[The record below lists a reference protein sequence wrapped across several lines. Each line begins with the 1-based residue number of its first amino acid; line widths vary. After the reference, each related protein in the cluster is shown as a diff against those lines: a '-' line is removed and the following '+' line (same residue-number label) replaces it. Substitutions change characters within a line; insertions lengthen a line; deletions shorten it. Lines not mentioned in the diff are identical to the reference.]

1 VATPLT
7 SGEQKNAPGSEPV
20 EADADMAS
28 ADSTS
33 VAGAVDANPAVRTPP
48 AESPA
53 GENSDAPPADG
64 ADADT
69 DGSEGPRGA
78 NRADPHAVD
87 SAPLAERLEF
97 QSEQLLDLPTV
108 LDEFV
113 KEGFISQRQAEDI
126 LIAPR
131 TKKELSQHPMEIV
144 ADRGFENRTKPGT
157 AFDLDTMTAW
167 LSERS
172 RQSYVRI
179 DPLEVNVSAVTEVMS
194 YAFAQRHNILA
205 IEVSDDEVVIVS
217 AQPYMYQWES
227 MLTQTLRGRRIK
239 RLVTSPRD
247 ITKYMLEFYTMA
259 RSVSRAE
266 EMGLEASGVAN
277 FEQMLELG
285 DLKNPDAN
293 DAHVVNIVDWLL
305 NYAFDQRASDI
316 HIEPR
321 REKGLI
327 RFRIDGVL
335 HHVYE
340 LPTAVNAAVTSR
352 LKILGRM
359 DVAEK
364 RRPQDGRVKTKQPDG
379 DEVEL
384 RLSTLPTAF
393 GEKMV
398 MRIFDPDVLLRSF
411 RELGLAGDDY
421 ARWQDMIS
429 QPNGIV
435 LVTGPTGSGKTTTLY
450 STLKQLATDEVNVCT
465 IEDPIEMVEPTF
477 NQMQVQTNIGVTF
490 DAGVRALLRQDPDII
505 MIGEIR
511 DLETA
516 EMAIQAALT
525 GHLVISTLHTN
536 DAPTAVTRLLDLGVP
551 SYMIKAT
558 VLGVMAQRLVRTL
571 CPHCKAEEEVDQD
584 AWRLMTKPFRAR
596 PPKQTFA
603 PQGCLECRDTGYLGR
618 MGIYELLPMTE
629 KVGELIRGDCE
640 VELLRREAFKEG
652 MRTLRLSGAQKVG
665 AGLTTISEV
674 LRVSPASES

>member
-1 VATPLT
+1 VATPAT
-7 SGEQKNAPGSEPV
+7 SPDQQKKASGGETDAVVSSAEGVSDVAGSAVNDPAGAARAGPRSAGSQGQERDAGPAD
-20 EADADMAS
+20 EGASAADASGTAS
-28 ADSTS
+28 PKA
-33 VAGAVDANPAVRTPP
+33 
-48 AESPA
+48 
-53 GENSDAPPADG
+53 
-64 ADADT
+64 
-69 DGSEGPRGA
+69 
-78 NRADPHAVD
+78 
-87 SAPLAERLEF
+87 APLAERLSF
-97 QSEQLLDLPTV
+97 QSEQLLDLPTT

-144 ADRGFENRTKPGT
+144 AERGFENRLQPGKE
-157 AFDLDTMTAW
+157 FDLETMTLW
-167 LSERS
+167 LAEKSG
-172 RQSYVRI
+172 QPYIRI
-179 DPLEVNVSAVTEVMS
+179 DPLEVNVNAVTEVMS

-205 IEVSDDEVVIVS
+205 IDVTDDEVVIVS

-227 MLTQTLRGRRIK
+227 MLTQTLRGRRIR

-259 RSVSRAE
+259 RSVSRAA

-285 DLKNPDAN
+285 ELKNPDAN

-340 LPTAVNAAVTSR
+340 LPAAVNAAVTSR

-411 RELGLAGDDY
+411 PELGLAGDDY
-421 ARWQDMIS
+421 ERWQSMIG

-465 IEDPIEMVEPTF
+465 IEDPIEMVEPSF
-477 NQMQVQTNIGVTF
+477 NQMQVQSNIGVTF
-490 DAGVRALLRQDPDII
+490 AAGVRALLRQDPDII

-551 SYMIKAT
+551 PYMIKAT

-571 CPHCKAEEEVDQD
+571 CPHCKVEEAVDED
-584 AWRLMTKPFRAR
+584 AWRLLTKPFRAR
-596 PPKQTFA
+596 PPQRLFS

-629 KVGELIRGDCE
+629 TVSELIRGDCE
-640 VELLRREAFKEG
+640 IDALRRQALKEG
-652 MRTLRLSGAQKVG
+652 MHTLRLSGAQKVG
-665 AGLTTISEV
+665 GGLTTISEV